1 MTGMVIATAVCPM
14 IEPPAVPRTATA
26 VVSPIQLKQLTMESS
41 GVSAGKRVRS
51 LRLQDAMLM
60 TSPLRVRVA

>member
-1 MTGMVIATAVCPM
+1 MVIATAVCPM

-41 GVSAGKRVRS
+41 GVSAGKRV
-51 LRLQDAMLM
+51 L
-60 TSPLRVRVA
+60 SPLLMLFMRASIDEYR